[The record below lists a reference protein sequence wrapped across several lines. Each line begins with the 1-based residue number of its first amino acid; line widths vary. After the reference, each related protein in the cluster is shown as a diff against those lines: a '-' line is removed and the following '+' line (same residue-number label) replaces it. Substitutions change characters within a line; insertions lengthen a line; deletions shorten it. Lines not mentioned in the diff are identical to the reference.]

1 MRRIWLGISG
11 AALLALLTAP
21 LMVLAQQPAQPAQ
34 APATYQVELDTSAG
48 PVVIE
53 VTRELAPL
61 GADRFYQLVQSGYY
75 NDVRVFRVVDGFVA
89 QFGMSGDPATN
100 AQWSVRR
107 FPDDP
112 VKQTNAAGTLTF
124 ATSGPNS
131 RTTQLFI
138 NLADNRRLDQMGFAP
153 FGRIVKGMEN
163 VGKFHSGYGE
173 RPNQGQIAAQGNAY
187 LDAEFPKLT
196 KIKSAKIVGAPADPP
211 GKASVNPQQ

>member
-1 MRRIWLGISG
+1 MRRNWLGIRG
-11 AALLALLTAP
+11 VALLALLAAP
-21 LMVLAQQPAQPAQ
+21 LMVVAQQPAQPVQ

-53 VTRELAPL
+53 VTRDLAPL

-100 AQWSVRR
+100 AQWSARR

-112 VKQTNAAGTLTF
+112 VKQTNAAGTITF

-138 NLADNRRLDQMGFAP
+138 NLADNPRLDQMGFAP
-153 FGRIVKGMEN
+153 FGRVVKGMKN
-163 VGKFHSGYGE
+163 VEKFHSGYGE
-173 RPNQGQIAAQGNAY
+173 QPNQGQIAAQGNAY
-187 LDAEFPKLT
+187 LDAQFPKLT
-196 KIKSAKIVGAPADPP
+196 KIKSAKIVGAPANPP
-211 GKASVNPQQ
+211 GKASVNP

>member
-1 MRRIWLGISG
+1 MRRNWLGIRG
-11 AALLALLTAP
+11 VALLALLAAP
-21 LMVLAQQPAQPAQ
+21 LMVVAQQPAQPVQ

-53 VTRELAPL
+53 VTRDLAPL

-100 AQWSVRR
+100 AQWSARR

-131 RTTQLFI
+131 RTTQMFI
-138 NLADNRRLDQMGFAP
+138 NLADNPRLDQMGFAP
-153 FGRIVKGMEN
+153 FGRVVKGMKN
-163 VGKFHSGYGE
+163 VEKFHSGYGE
-173 RPNQGQIAAQGNAY
+173 QPNQGQIAAQGNAY
-187 LDAEFPKLT
+187 LDAQFPKLS
-196 KIKSAKIVGAPADPP
+196 KIKSAKIVGAPANPP
-211 GKASVNPQQ
+211 GKASVNP

>member
-1 MRRIWLGISG
+1 MRRNWLGIRG
-11 AALLALLTAP
+11 VALLALLAAP
-21 LMVLAQQPAQPAQ
+21 LMVVAQQPAQPVQ

-53 VTRELAPL
+53 VTRDLAPL

-100 AQWSVRR
+100 AQWSARR

-112 VKQTNAAGTLTF
+112 VKQTNAAGTITF

-138 NLADNRRLDQMGFAP
+138 NLADNQRLDQMGFAP
-153 FGRIVKGMEN
+153 FGRVVKGMKN
-163 VGKFHSGYGE
+163 VEKFHSGYGE
-173 RPNQGQIAAQGNAY
+173 QPNQGQIAAQGNAY
-187 LDAEFPKLT
+187 LDAQFPKLT
-196 KIKSAKIVGAPADPP
+196 KIKSAKIVGAPANPP
-211 GKASVNPQQ
+211 GKASVNP

>member
-1 MRRIWLGISG
+1 MRRNWLGIRG
-11 AALLALLTAP
+11 VALLALLAAP
-21 LMVLAQQPAQPAQ
+21 LMIVAQQPAQPVQ

-53 VTRELAPL
+53 VTRDLAPL

-100 AQWSVRR
+100 AQWSARR

-112 VKQTNAAGTLTF
+112 VKQTNAAGTITF

-138 NLADNRRLDQMGFAP
+138 NLADNQRLDQMGFAP
-153 FGRIVKGMEN
+153 FGRVVKGMKN
-163 VGKFHSGYGE
+163 VEKFHSGYGE
-173 RPNQGQIAAQGNAY
+173 QPNQGQIAAQGNAY
-187 LDAEFPKLT
+187 LDAQFPKLT
-196 KIKSAKIVGAPADPP
+196 KIKSAKIVGAPANPP
-211 GKASVNPQQ
+211 GKASVNP